1 MAKVLKSFTFETR
14 ARGGFASKY
23 PWQEWMDGRIHQLE
37 AGKDFN
43 GKAQTF
49 RYLAVKQAK
58 RLGKTLNFALI
69 KKGEGKD
76 AVVTA
81 VVIQAVK
88 AKPADPKPNAKTGKE
103 AGGGEE
109 ANGGNGGDE
118 NGGGNGGG
126 DSQASE

>member
-49 RYLAVKQAK
+49 RYLAAKQAK
-58 RLGKTLNFALI
+58 KLGKTLNFALI

-88 AKPADPKPNAKTGKE
+88 AKPADAKPNAKTGKE
-103 AGGGEE
+103 ADSGEENGGEE
-109 ANGGNGGDE
+109 K
-118 NGGGNGGG
+118 NGGGNGAGG
-126 DSQASE
+126 RASE